1 MCRANP
7 RYARAISKSFAR
19 SPGSCGRSA
28 VRTQRSAWRWYWLLS
43 IMGDLWLAGAGIEW
57 AFGHNWTVKLE
68 YDYLGLSDRTVFTP
82 QTSFLAGD
90 IFTNTG
96 NNGNNNIQ
104 MVKLGINYLFNWGSP
119 VVARY

>member
-1 MCRANP
+1 VNDDRQA
-7 RYARAISKSFAR
+7 F
-19 SPGSCGRSA
+19 
-28 VRTQRSAWRWYWLLS
+28 
-43 IMGDLWLAGAGIEW
+43 WLAGAGVEW
-57 AFGHNWTVKLE
+57 AFGYNWTVKLE